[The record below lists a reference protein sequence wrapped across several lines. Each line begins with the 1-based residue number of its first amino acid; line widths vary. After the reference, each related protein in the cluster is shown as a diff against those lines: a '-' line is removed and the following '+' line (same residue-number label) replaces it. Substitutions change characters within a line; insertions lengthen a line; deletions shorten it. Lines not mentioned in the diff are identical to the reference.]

1 MSLLYDFIKEL
12 LQNYGLVPKLAMYGA
27 ALSAFI
33 MLVIFSL
40 IIFFIVRSVM
50 VKIIGRVVAHTKGI
64 WDDVMFSHKVF
75 HVMAHFVPAI
85 IIYNSSGFA
94 GNDLVWLPW
103 LPMVIVIIA
112 KIYILGVFVT
122 AFNRFLNSFLDIYNT
137 YPYAK
142 DRPVKGYVQLL
153 KVLIYFL
160 GGITMIAILV
170 GQNPVTIFAGLGAMA
185 AVLLLV
191 FRDVIL
197 GFVASIQL
205 AANKMVKPGD
215 WITVPKFDIDGTV
228 EDINL
233 TSVKIK
239 NFDMTITTI
248 PTYSLVSESMIN
260 WIGMKESGG
269 RRIKRS
275 ISIDITSIRIC
286 DEALTAKLRKVAYL
300 NNFINFDQSVHEN
313 LKDKEGK
320 LSISNDLYRSNTNLS
335 LFKEY
340 LEGYFNS
347 HPAIHANMTRI
358 VRFLQS
364 DEKGLPVEIIVFSK
378 FQEAEAFERLQSEI
392 FNHIFAV
399 LPDFELR
406 VYQTPSINLTHYPAV
421 KERE

>member
-12 LQNYGLVPKLAMYGA
+12 LQDYGFIPKLAMYGA
-27 ALSAFI
+27 ALSTFT

-40 IIFFIVRSVM
+40 IIFIIVRSIM

-64 WDDVMFSHKVF
+64 WDDVLFSHKVF

-94 GNDLVWLPW
+94 SSDLVWFPL
-103 LPMVIVIIA
+103 VIISIA
-112 KIYILGVFVT
+112 KIYILGVFIT
-122 AFNRFLNSFLDIYNT
+122 AFNRFLNSFLDIYTT

-191 FRDVIL
+191 FRDAIL

-215 WITVPKFDIDGTV
+215 WITVPKFNIDGTV
-228 EDINL
+228 EDISL

-248 PTYSLVSESMIN
+248 PTYSLVSEAMIN

-275 ISIDITSIRIC
+275 ISIDMTSIRIC
-286 DEALTAKLRKVAYL
+286 DEALKAKLMKVPYL
-300 NNFINFDQSVHEN
+300 NNFITFGKSDNENFE
-313 LKDKEGK
+313 DKRNKRGMN
-320 LSISNDLYRSNTNLS
+320 STMQNTCTNLS

-340 LEGYFNS
+340 LEGYCNA
-347 HPAIHANMTRI
+347 HPGIHANMTRM
-358 VRFLQS
+358 VRFLQP
-364 DEKGLPVEIIVFSK
+364 DEKGLPIEIIVFSK
-378 FQEAEAFERLQSEI
+378 FQESEAFERLQSEI

-406 VYQTPSINLTHYPAV
+406 VYQIPSMNLAQHPA
-421 KERE
+421 ESA